1 MPVVVVAAPAGACRV
16 EQRAEAPAKL
26 VEGFALMPASL
37 GNRAVTMV
45 LDTGAQE
52 HLVTPG
58 ATAALG
64 LAPDPA
70 RRSQLFGTGGQVI
83 VGNVVL
89 PQLGVGGLIR
99 PPRSVPVAPLPG
111 LPATDPPIAG
121 LLGAPLWAGYDLELD
136 LPHGRMAVHAV
147 RDCPD
152 GPRPFA
158 PPYVML
164 PMRLGPE
171 GQPVVT
177 VSVNGVALEAVL
189 DTGSRATLVT
199 ERAAARV
206 GLGAALLVGT
216 TRGVDGSAVPVRQYA
231 TRELRVG
238 WEALPGVVVSVARI
252 DISGADMLLGTD
264 YLGARRVWV
273 SYASGRVF
281 IQASSER

>member
-1 MPVVVVAAPAGACRV
+1 
-16 EQRAEAPAKL
+16 
-26 VEGFALMPASL
+26 
-37 GNRAVTMV
+37 MV

-52 HLVTPG
+52 HLLTPE
-58 ATAALG
+58 AAADFA

-70 RRSQLFGTGGQVI
+70 RRSQLFGTGGSVI
-83 VGNVVL
+83 VENAVL
-89 PQLGVGGLIR
+89 PPLRVGNLVQ
-99 PPRSVPVAPLPG
+99 PPRSVPVAPLPR
-111 LPATDPPIAG
+111 LPATAPPVAG

-136 LPHGRMAVHAV
+136 LPRGRVALHAV

-158 PPYVML
+158 PPYVLL

-177 VSVNGVALEAVL
+177 VSVNGVALDAVL
-189 DTGSRATLVT
+189 DTGSRATLLT
-199 ERAAARV
+199 EGAATRV
-206 GLGAALLVGT
+206 GLGLPLLAGT

-238 WEALPGVVVSVARI
+238 WEAVPGAVVSVARI

-264 YLGARRVWV
+264 YLGPRRVWV
-273 SYASGRVF
+273 SYASKRVF
-281 IQASSER
+281 IQALASQ